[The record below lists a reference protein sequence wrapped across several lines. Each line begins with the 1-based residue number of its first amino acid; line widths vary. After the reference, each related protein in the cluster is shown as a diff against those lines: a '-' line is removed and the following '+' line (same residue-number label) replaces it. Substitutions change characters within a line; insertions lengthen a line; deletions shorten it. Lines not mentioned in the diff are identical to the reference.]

1 MATESQLLA
10 PPTNNSP
17 SAALQLSQA
26 APSFFA
32 SQSSFALPWPLSL
45 LSANE
50 SQEKWQIYHNV
61 FTACLQTGDNESA
74 YLCLEE
80 LTERFGKE
88 NERVMALQGLYEEAT
103 AKNDAELQAVLERYE
118 EILKEDP
125 TLFAIQKRRAALL
138 RSMGK
143 TSEAVVALTAL
154 LDASPIDA
162 ESWSELADVYLTQ
175 GMFEQAI
182 FSLEE
187 VLLCTPNAWNIHA
200 RLGEVLFLAGNK
212 AEGAEQL
219 KLLSEAMRR
228 FCRSIELCD
237 DYLRGYYGL
246 KLVSLL
252 AASHRSSRNHLSTTN
267 MITTDNKPSHPPPTN
282 LQLENIQILR
292 LRTSAPNIKD
302 DREAQR
308 SRHCQVVRV
317 HPPQQ
322 VRRQGLGWLQRGR
335 AHRRTRTAQPGCP
348 ECGEVRAD
356 RLGSNKLQYDT
367 HSKVSDVSGG
377 NWTIFV
383 V

>member
-17 SAALQLSQA
+17 SAALQLSQS
-26 APSFFA
+26 APTFFA
-32 SQSSFALPWPLSL
+32 SQSTFTLPWPLSL

-80 LTERFGKE
+80 LTDRFGKE

-103 AKNDAELQAVLERYE
+103 ANNDAELQAVLGRYE
-118 EILKEDP
+118 EILTEDP

-143 TSEAVVALTAL
+143 TTEAVVALTAL

-162 ESWSELADVYLTQ
+162 ESWAELADVYLTQ

-200 RLGEVLFLAGNK
+200 RLGEVLFLAANK

-252 AASHRSSRNHLSTTN
+252 VANIKPYESYLPATDGT
-267 MITTDNKPSHPPPTN
+267 ITDDQPPHSPPTN
-282 LQLENIQILR
+282 FQLENRNLQNLR
-292 LRTSAPNIKD
+292 FRTSATNIKD
-302 DREAQR
+302 NREAQR
-308 SRHCQVVRV
+308 GRHLQTVRD

-322 VRRQGLGWLQRGR
+322 VW
-335 AHRRTRTAQPGCP
+335 
-348 ECGEVRAD
+348 
-356 RLGSNKLQYDT
+356 
-367 HSKVSDVSGG
+367 
-377 NWTIFV
+377 
-383 V
+383 

>member
-103 AKNDAELQAVLERYE
+103 AKNDAELLAVLERYE

-246 KLVSLL
+246 KL
-252 AASHRSSRNHLSTTN
+252 TTN
-267 MITTDNKPSHPPPTN
+267 RLIPLLPTSSSKTSKSSDSELPPPTLKTTEKLN
-282 LQLENIQILR
+282 
-292 LRTSAPNIKD
+292 
-302 DREAQR
+302 EAATAKLSEFIRR
-308 SRHCQVVRV
+308 SKS
-317 HPPQQ
+317 
-322 VRRQGLGWLQRGR
+322 GDKAWDGYSEAELIA
-335 AHRRTRTAQPGCP
+335 AHELLSRDAQN
-348 ECGEVRAD
+348 VAR
-356 RLGSNKLQYDT
+356 
-367 HSKVSDVSGG
+367 
-377 NWTIFV
+377 
-383 V
+383 

>member
-1 MATESQLLA
+1 MAATESQLLA

-26 APSFFA
+26 APTFFA
-32 SQSSFALPWPLSL
+32 SQSGFSLPWPLSL
-45 LSANE
+45 LSASE

-80 LTERFGKE
+80 LTERFGKD

-103 AKNDAELQAVLERYE
+103 AKDDAELQAVLGRYE

-143 TSEAVVALTAL
+143 TSEAVVALTSL

-175 GMFEQAI
+175 GLFEQAV
-182 FSLEE
+182 FCLEE
-187 VLLCTPNAWNIHA
+187 VLLVTPNAWNIHA

-246 KLVSLL
+246 KLVSLPKNKEPREIISPSIPTNTTTL
-252 AASHRSSRNHLSTTN
+252 A
-267 MITTDNKPSHPPPTN
+267 DNNPPPPPPIR
-282 LQLENIQILR
+282 QLKTSKVHIR
-292 LRTSAPNIKD
+292 LRPPAPNPPNNRKAKRSRHRQVVGNRPPQQI
-302 DREAQR
+302 RRQSLGRLQR
-308 SRHCQVVRV
+308 SRAHC
-317 HPPQQ
+317 
-322 VRRQGLGWLQRGR
+322 GAR
-335 AHRRTRTAQPGCP
+335 AAQPRCS
-348 ECGEVRAD
+348 ECGEVSLEE
-356 RLGSNKLQYDT
+356 LGLKE
-367 HSKVSDVSGG
+367 GG
-377 NWTIFV
+377 KSLVREFFV
-383 V
+383 

>member
-1 MATESQLLA
+1 LINQRHCLNSHVEIRTHCKQISWKNNKRNRHNKPRIGNNTRQHGHRIATPRAANQQLTLGRA
-10 PPTNNSP
+10 P
-17 SAALQLSQA
+17 AV
-26 APSFFA
+26 
-32 SQSSFALPWPLSL
+32 QSSFALPWPLSL

-162 ESWSELADVYLTQ
+162 ESWAELADVYLTQ
-175 GMFEQAI
+175 GLFEQAI

-246 KLVSLL
+246 KLVSLP
-252 AASHRSSRNHLSTTN
+252 SCKHVNHA
-267 MITTDNKPSHPPPTN
+267 KWPS
-282 LQLENIQILR
+282 
-292 LRTSAPNIKD
+292 K
-302 DREAQR
+302 
-308 SRHCQVVRV
+308 
-317 HPPQQ
+317 
-322 VRRQGLGWLQRGR
+322 
-335 AHRRTRTAQPGCP
+335 
-348 ECGEVRAD
+348 
-356 RLGSNKLQYDT
+356 Y
-367 HSKVSDVSGG
+367 
-377 NWTIFV
+377 
-383 V
+383 

>member
-26 APSFFA
+26 APTFFA
-32 SQSSFALPWPLSL
+32 SQNSFALPWPLSL

-103 AKNDAELQAVLERYE
+103 ANNDAELQAVLDRYE

-162 ESWSELADVYLTQ
+162 ESWAELADVYLTQ

-212 AEGAEQL
+212 AEGSEQL

-246 KLVSLL
+246 KLVSLS
-252 AASHRSSRNHLSTTN
+252 AANIKPCESNMSSTNTT
-267 MITTDNKPSHPPPTN
+267 TPDNQPPDPPPAN
-282 LQLENIQILR
+282 LQLKIRLIQSLR

-302 DREAQR
+302 NREAER
-308 SRHCQVVRV
+308 GRYCQAVRD

-322 VRRQGLGWLQRGR
+322 VRRQGLGR
-335 AHRRTRTAQPGCP
+335 
-348 ECGEVRAD
+348 
-356 RLGSNKLQYDT
+356 
-367 HSKVSDVSGG
+367 
-377 NWTIFV
+377 I
-383 V
+383 

>member
-103 AKNDAELQAVLERYE
+103 AKNDTELQAVLERYE

-162 ESWSELADVYLTQ
+162 ESWAELADVYLTQ
-175 GMFEQAI
+175 GLFEQAI

-246 KLVSLL
+246 KLVSLPNCK
-252 AASHRSSRNHLSTTN
+252 HVNHARWPF
-267 MITTDNKPSHPPPTN
+267 K
-282 LQLENIQILR
+282 
-292 LRTSAPNIKD
+292 
-302 DREAQR
+302 
-308 SRHCQVVRV
+308 
-317 HPPQQ
+317 
-322 VRRQGLGWLQRGR
+322 
-335 AHRRTRTAQPGCP
+335 
-348 ECGEVRAD
+348 
-356 RLGSNKLQYDT
+356 Y
-367 HSKVSDVSGG
+367 
-377 NWTIFV
+377 
-383 V
+383 